1 MRHLTLLALA
11 LTFACNGPTKSDDT
25 DVATD
30 TDDTVAG
37 DTDATQGGDTDV
49 TAEDTDLPGDPN
61 AKAVGVWSLSTAG
74 STCNMS
80 FSGDWN
86 GAVQAGS
93 TTGFTLTQT
102 SSDGQTLSCL
112 FDAVNPGQFTCANVT
127 TGGVI
132 PPNCN
137 VAAYI
142 TAVSGTVSGTAA
154 TIHTTIQVSSA
165 NCGQAL
171 NCGPLP
177 HTASGT
183 IAP

>member
-1 MRHLTLLALA
+1 LRHLTLLALA

-37 DTDATQGGDTDV
+37 DTDGTQGGDTDV
-49 TAEDTDLPGDPN
+49 AGEDTDLPGDPN
-61 AKAVGVWSLSTAG
+61 AKAVGTWTLSTAA
-74 STCNMS
+74 STCTMN
-80 FSGDWN
+80 FAGDWT
-86 GAVQAGS
+86 GAVKADS
-93 TTGFTLTQT
+93 TTAFTLTQAI
-102 SSDGQTLSCL
+102 DAGQTLSCL
-112 FDAVNPGQFTCANVT
+112 FDAVNPSQFTCANVT

-137 VAAYI
+137 VSAAI
-142 TAVSGTVSGTAA
+142 TSVTGTVSGTAA
-154 TIHTTIQVSSA
+154 SLSTTIQVTSP

-177 HTASGT
+177 HSASGS
-183 IAP
+183 IAR